1 MHNQFVVRLA
11 FVLVTWASMTSL
23 FFAQNPSVTGTFVLG
38 GTDAKLTHVR
48 VVRTVLD
55 ERTKKQGYAILMS
68 AKPATGDVRLWQAA
82 DPAERG
88 SFVFLVLEPTGDV
101 WIAELGHAAR
111 QGGRFGVMLELK
123 KAAFE
128 VKGDRLTG
136 HYRTNGEESFGDSKY
151 TIDLT
156 FGAPIEGQ

>member
-1 MHNQFVVRLA
+1 MRNQLVVRLA
-11 FVLVTWASMTSL
+11 FVLMISMA
-23 FFAQNPSVTGTFVLG
+23 FAVPFVAQTPGVTGSFILG

-48 VVRTVLD
+48 MMRTLLD
-55 ERTKKQGYAILMS
+55 EKKQGYAILMS
-68 AKPATGDVRLWQAA
+68 AKPTTGDIRSWQTA

-111 QGGRFGVMLELK
+111 KDGRFGVVLELK
-123 KAAFE
+123 KATFA

-156 FGAPIEGQ
+156 FDATIEGQ